1 MTKIKD
7 SIAVIGEGIT
17 EYYYFNS
24 LKDEFT
30 QLNLRPMYPKHSTSL
45 VDLEQEIDKAID
57 KGYNQIFCVIDM
69 DNKKDGA
76 EKQNYLN
83 LKKRLEGTRT
93 IKKTDQTYSIR
104 FIENERCTELFFLFY
119 FTYTSRHFQDQPAV
133 LQELNKH
140 CKYEKTE
147 KFFKAHSLHQY
158 FQKHD
163 GSFMDALRNAAHS
176 MKEKE
181 ASGRDHTYSQM
192 ADLFEALGIIENN
205 QATPAQGR
213 TAKRNLK

>member
-45 VDLEQEIDKAID
+45 EDVEQEIDKAID
-57 KGYNQIFCVIDM
+57 RGYNLIFCVIDM

-83 LKKRLEGTRT
+83 LKKRLEGTWT
-93 IKKTDQTYSIR
+93 IKKTDQTYTIR

-119 FTYTSRHFQDQPAV
+119 FIYTSRHFQDQPAM
-133 LQELNKH
+133 LQELNKR

-163 GSFMDALRNAAHS
+163 GSFMDALHNAAHS

-192 ADLFEALGIIENN
+192 AELFEAIGINTEND
-205 QATPAQGR
+205 
-213 TAKRNLK
+213 

>member
-45 VDLEQEIDKAID
+45 VDLEQEVDKAINR
-57 KGYNQIFCVIDM
+57 GYNLIFCVIDM

-76 EKQNYLN
+76 EKQRYLN

-93 IKKTDQTYSIR
+93 IKKTDQTYTIR

-119 FTYTSRHFQDQPAV
+119 FIYTSRHFQDQPAV

-147 KFFKAHSLHQY
+147 KFFKSHGLHQY
-158 FQKHD
+158 FKKQ
-163 GSFMDALRNAAHS
+163 GGNFMDALRNAARS
-176 MKEKE
+176 MKERE
-181 ASGRDHTYSQM
+181 ECGRDHTYSQM
-192 ADLFEALGIIENN
+192 AELFAALGIIENDKTSPE
-205 QATPAQGR
+205 QTG
-213 TAKRNLK
+213 TAKRNH

>member
-45 VDLEQEIDKAID
+45 EDVEQEIDKAID
-57 KGYNQIFCVIDM
+57 RGYNLIFCVIDM

-83 LKKRLEGTRT
+83 LKKRLEGTWT
-93 IKKTDQTYSIR
+93 IKKTDQTYTIR

-119 FTYTSRHFQDQPAV
+119 FIYTSRHFQDQPAM
-133 LQELNKH
+133 LQELNKR

-158 FQKHD
+158 FLNHG

-181 ASGRDHTYSQM
+181 ETGRDHTYSQM
-192 ADLFEALGIIENN
+192 AELFEAIGIKQNDS
-205 QATPAQGR
+205 
-213 TAKRNLK
+213 

>member
-45 VDLEQEIDKAID
+45 EDVEQEIDKAID
-57 KGYNQIFCVIDM
+57 RGYNLIFCVIDM

-83 LKKRLEGTRT
+83 LKKRLEGTWT
-93 IKKTDQTYSIR
+93 IKKTDQTYTIR

-119 FTYTSRHFQDQPAV
+119 FIYTSRHFQDQPAM
-133 LQELNKH
+133 LQELNKR

-158 FQKHD
+158 FLNHG

-181 ASGRDHTYSQM
+181 ETGRDHTYSQM
-192 ADLFEALGIIENN
+192 AELFEALEIQSQYISW
-205 QATPAQGR
+205 
-213 TAKRNLK
+213 KKFI

>member
-30 QLNLRPMYPKHSTSL
+30 QLNLRPMYPRHSTSL
-45 VDLEQEIDKAID
+45 VDFEQEIEKAID

-76 EKQNYLN
+76 ERQNYLN
-83 LKKRLEGTRT
+83 FKNRFEGTRT
-93 IKKTDQTYSIR
+93 IKKTDFTYTIR

-133 LQELNKH
+133 LQELNKR

-163 GSFMDALRNAAHS
+163 GSFMDALHNAAHS

-192 ADLFEALGIIENN
+192 TELFEAIGINTEND
-205 QATPAQGR
+205 
-213 TAKRNLK
+213 

>member
-1 MTKIKD
+1 MMKIKD

-45 VDLEQEIDKAID
+45 VDLEQEIDKAINR
-57 KGYNQIFCVIDM
+57 GYNLIFCVIDM

-76 EKQNYLN
+76 EKQHYLN

-93 IKKTDQTYSIR
+93 IKKTDQTYTIR

-119 FTYTSRHFQDQPAV
+119 FIYTSRHFQDQPAV

-147 KFFKAHSLHQY
+147 KFFKSHGLHQY
-158 FQKHD
+158 FKKQG
-163 GSFMDALRNAAHS
+163 GSFMDALRNAARS
-176 MKEKE
+176 MKERE
-181 ASGRDHTYSQM
+181 ECGRDHTYSQM
-192 ADLFEALGIIENN
+192 AELFAALGIIDNDKTVPE
-205 QATPAQGR
+205 QTG
-213 TAKRNLK
+213 TAKRNH

>member
-1 MTKIKD
+1 M
-7 SIAVIGEGIT
+7 IGEGIT

-45 VDLEQEIDKAID
+45 EDLEQEIEKAIGR
-57 KGYNQIFCVIDM
+57 GYNLIFCVIDM
-69 DNKKDGA
+69 DNKKDGT

-83 LKKRLEGTRT
+83 LKKRLEGTWT
-93 IKKTDQTYSIR
+93 IKKTDQTYTIR

-119 FTYTSRHFQDQPAV
+119 FVYTSRHFQNQPAL

-158 FQKHD
+158 FQKNG
-163 GSFMDALRNAAHS
+163 GSFMDALRNAARS

-181 ASGRDHTYSQM
+181 ETRRDHSYSQM
-192 ADLFEALGIIENN
+192 AELFAALGIQSQYIS
-205 QATPAQGR
+205 
-213 TAKRNLK
+213 

>member
-1 MTKIKD
+1 MKIKD

-57 KGYNQIFCVIDM
+57 RGYNLIFCVIDM

-76 EKQNYLN
+76 EKQRYLN

-93 IKKTDQTYSIR
+93 IKKTDQTYTIR

-119 FTYTSRHFQDQPAV
+119 FIYTSRHFQDQPAV

-147 KFFKAHSLHQY
+147 KFFKSHGLHQY
-158 FQKHD
+158 FKKQG
-163 GSFMDALRNAAHS
+163 GSFMDALRNAARS
-176 MKEKE
+176 MKERE
-181 ASGRDHTYSQM
+181 QSGRDYTYSQM
-192 ADLFEALGIIENN
+192 AELFAALDIK
-205 QATPAQGR
+205 Q
-213 TAKRNLK
+213 

>member
-7 SIAVIGEGIT
+7 SIAVIGEGMT

-45 VDLEQEIDKAID
+45 DDIEQEIDKAID
-57 KGYNQIFCVIDM
+57 RGYNLIFCVIDM
-69 DNKKDGA
+69 DNKKEGI

-83 LKKRLEGTRT
+83 LKNRLEGTWP
-93 IKKTDQTYSIR
+93 IKKTDQEYTIR
-104 FIENERCTELFFLFY
+104 FIENERCIELFFLFY
-119 FTYTSRHFQDQPAV
+119 FVYTSRHFHNQSAL
-133 LQELNKH
+133 LQELNKY

-147 KFFKAHSLHQY
+147 KFFKAHSLHRY
-158 FQKHD
+158 YQKHG
-163 GSFMDALRNAAHS
+163 GSFMDALRNAARS

-181 ASGRDHTYSQM
+181 ETGRDHTYSQM
-192 ADLFEALGIIENN
+192 AELFAAIGIIENY
-205 QATPAQGR
+205 QATPSQG
-213 TAKRNLK
+213 